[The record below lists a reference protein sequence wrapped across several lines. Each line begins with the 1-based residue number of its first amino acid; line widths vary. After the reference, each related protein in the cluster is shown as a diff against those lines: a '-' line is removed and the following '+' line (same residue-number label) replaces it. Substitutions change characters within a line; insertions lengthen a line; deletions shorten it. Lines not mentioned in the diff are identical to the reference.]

1 MARRQQHTFHAE
13 RLCILGVAVLAVF
26 LILVTLSMIAVKF
39 AYYLAFRHLGWPPIY
54 GCAIGIPTL
63 ALWAFLNTCNR
74 LPIKRRAG
82 ETREAAIARE
92 SKLVIAFVAFIMIGS
107 IGVQN
112 QWLEAEFTIAKNFA
126 HSLWQIIA
134 SDITQEEPASDRNA
148 ILVMESSADA
158 DDADDEIARKSLTA
172 EQRAHLLYLS
182 LDWQVLDSALQT
194 NDFDTVDAQI
204 NHGDFSALS
213 ASIHSAFSAR
223 MDLSS
228 GLTNHSQDLFDIYEE
243 RLASLS
249 LSSVSY
255 LQLYEL
261 WQETHELYEDDRCVR
276 SARIYANACYWMQDY
291 LSNLEQADS
300 ETLLYYLAEEISAYE
315 KIYQHSNDF
324 DVRKE
329 IRGAYSRI
337 ASYQKIPERYR
348 AYAKM
353 IFNAI

>member
-1 MARRQQHTFHAE
+1 MARRQQHNFHYGRLCLLGLIIFVMAMLLFTATMAVVQVIYYSALQYLNLPPITCSVACLRAE
-13 RLCILGVAVLAVF
+13 KIWEYLDELFFRHLTTEADKSGNRRKKKGVIGICFLCILSSF
-26 LILVTLSMIAVKF
+26 
-39 AYYLAFRHLGWPPIY
+39 
-54 GCAIGIPTL
+54 
-63 ALWAFLNTCNR
+63 
-74 LPIKRRAG
+74 
-82 ETREAAIARE
+82 
-92 SKLVIAFVAFIMIGS
+92 
-107 IGVQN
+107 GVQN
-112 QWLEAEFTIAKNFA
+112 HWLKYEIEFFGKA
-126 HSLWQIIA
+126 A
-134 SDITQEEPASDRNA
+134 SALTDWLYAAFTSTYSTVEVMPDDDITFA
-148 ILVMESSADA
+148 MESPSA
-158 DDADDEIARKSLTA
+158 DADDEIARKSLTT

-182 LDWQVLDSALQT
+182 LDWQALNSALQT
-194 NDFDTVDAQI
+194 HDFDTVDAQI

-228 GLTNHSQDLFDIYEE
+228 GLTDHSKDLFDIYEE

-315 KIYQHSNDF
+315 KIYQYSNDF

-337 ASYQKIPERYR
+337 ASYQKISKMYR

-353 IFNAI
+353 ISNAI